1 MNMLHSL
8 RIPKALNR
16 MMRSH
21 CNDCSQEELKSP
33 APPSLAYF
41 LPIQI
46 NRPTRIPS
54 IFIFSGRDN

>member
-16 MMRSH
+16 MRSH
-21 CNDCSQEELKSP
+21 CNDCSQEELTP
-33 APPSLAYF
+33 PVPPSLAYF

-46 NRPTRIPS
+46 NRPIKTPS